1 MAEKKYVGNGKAIQG
16 KYGTFYNLSLKLSD
30 LEKLPTNDKGYIKV
44 SMSELKQPD
53 QYGNTHT
60 LYENDYKAPQKINAN
75 EDVEDEQTLPF

>member
-1 MAEKKYVGNGKAIQG
+1 MAEKKYVGNGKAIKG
-16 KYGTFYNLSLKLSD
+16 KFGTFYNLSLKLSD
-30 LEKLPTNDKGYIKV
+30 LEKLPTNDKGYIKI

-75 EDVEDEQTLPF
+75 EDVELDPDLPF